1 MLDTVRSRWDNDKV
15 VKLDTVRIRWDNDKV
30 VKLDTVRSRW
40 DNDKV
45 VKFISSVASISE
57 SIKTNIRIFVL
68 KNHPRK
74 SLLVCFNRFNGF
86 SKEDREKDN
95 D

>member
-1 MLDTVRSRWDNDKV
+1 MMLDTVRS
-15 VKLDTVRIRWDNDKV
+15 RWDNDKV

-57 SIKTNIRIFVL
+57 SIWTQLGAGGIMTK
-68 KNHPRK
+68 
-74 SLLVCFNRFNGF
+74 
-86 SKEDREKDN
+86 
-95 D
+95 